1 MGLIFFAVYV
11 RQLLSMAERH
21 EENRRTYMSMS
32 DFWHSPS
39 IDATLADLNNR
50 PRVDVQDGAS
60 LEQGSPVVIEP
71 SVRSIEG
78 LAGSRSGDNNF
89 QDQTTSGFAV
99 VEHNSMI
106 EAQEIA
112 RQTPAVKSDIGSKKG
127 MAVVASASESV
138 GTHDALARLDQNG
151 DGRIDQVEVKK
162 GIRADESTSTFAALS
177 QYQKSPEVHQ
187 KFSVAEDMDSTKLFN
202 SDELKVEKLFD
213 DEKLDQDLY
222 EDDFEQAS
230 QPGHAKE
237 EIPDLA
243 S

>member
-1 MGLIFFAVYV
+1 MLGSYYPWQNVM
-11 RQLLSMAERH
+11 RK
-21 EENRRTYMSMS
+21 NRRTYMSMS

-99 VEHNSMI
+99 VEHNSVI

-162 GIRADESTSTFAALS
+162 AIRADEATSTFAALS
-177 QYQKSPEVHQ
+177 QYQKSPEVQQ
-187 KFSVAEDMDSTKLFN
+187 KFSSAEELDTTKLFN
-202 SDELKVEKLFD
+202 NDEVKVEKLFD
-213 DEKLDQDLY
+213 DEQLEQDLY
-222 EDDFEQAS
+222 QDNYQEPQHQAR
-230 QPGHAKE
+230 PE
-237 EIPDLA
+237 VVVPDVA